1 MVGRSFRYY
10 HVHFNYYNYYFYA
23 HTYSTT
29 DEASDDVSSV
39 CVCVIIHLV
48 FPLQSPPDAAVLW
61 YIDFKEYQ
69 RHYRDKV

>member
-1 MVGRSFRYY
+1 M
-10 HVHFNYYNYYFYA
+10 
-23 HTYSTT
+23 YSTT

-39 CVCVIIHLV
+39 CVCVIMHLV

-69 RHYRDKV
+69 RHYRDKVCMMMIATVIITQWLLSFDRISM

>member
-1 MVGRSFRYY
+1 M
-10 HVHFNYYNYYFYA
+10 
-23 HTYSTT
+23 YSTT

-39 CVCVIIHLV
+39 CVCVIIRLV

-69 RHYRDKV
+69 RHYRDKVS